1 MDRDKRWER
10 VKKCYDAIVN
20 GEGNKSGSAIKAI
33 EDSYQKEVFDEFVE
47 PTLICNGN
55 EPIAIYTYNNID
67 RKLIDDN
74 IVVFEIYNGIV

>member
-1 MDRDKRWER
+1 MLRIQSLDLTCDVKYKNWINKFYVDKKYH
-10 VKKCYDAIVN
+10 VLD
-20 GEGNKSGSAIKAI
+20 
-33 EDSYQKEVFDEFVE
+33 
-47 PTLICNGN
+47 GN

>member
-1 MDRDKRWER
+1 MLRIKSLDLTCDVKYKNWINKFYVDK
-10 VKKCYDAIVN
+10 K
-20 GEGNKSGSAIKAI
+20 
-33 EDSYQKEVFDEFVE
+33 YQVLD
-47 PTLICNGN
+47 GN

>member
-1 MDRDKRWER
+1 MLRIRSLDLTCDVKYKNWINKFYVDK
-10 VKKCYDAIVN
+10 K
-20 GEGNKSGSAIKAI
+20 
-33 EDSYQKEVFDEFVE
+33 YQVLD
-47 PTLICNGN
+47 GN